1 MITVYKNPSQ
11 IVTVNTNGQNYK
23 RGSEANNIEVITDHS
38 LLVEDEKI
46 SEIIPNDALTKS
58 KFDKEIDLTG
68 KIVLPG
74 IVECHTHL
82 VFAGSRSDEF
92 KKKLS
97 GISYEEIA
105 KAGGGINTTVQAVR
119 NSGFEELVELA
130 EPKIKHFIS
139 QGVTTLEIK
148 SGYGLSYYDEVKLLQ
163 VINFLNNNCKID
175 IVPTFLGAHTFPP
188 EYINDKNKYIDILS
202 KELLPYIAENNLA
215 KACDG
220 FCETTAFSANQIDDI
235 FSVAEKLNFDIK
247 LHTEQFNS
255 IGGLETALNHKAK
268 SVDHLEVLK
277 NDNIKSLANS
287 NTVGV
292 LLPGVSYFLQYGYA
306 PARELLDNNAIVALA
321 TDYNPGS
328 SHIMNI
334 SLIMSLAAFNM
345 KMTIEEIISAYTIN
359 AAKALNLQNKIG
371 SIEQNKN
378 ADFSIYNTT
387 QYSDII
393 YNTGTNLNCM
403 TVKNGEVIYDTTK

>member
-1 MITVYKNPSQ
+1 MITLYKNPSQ

-23 RGSEANNIEVITDHS
+23 RGSEANNIGVITDHS

-130 EPKIKHFIS
+130 EPKIKYFIS